1 MKAKVLI
8 IALAVLLCFSSFTSL
23 AKCEE
28 PAVKVAVYI
37 ESANIDSSE
46 RAKIVD
52 AMGVVESR
60 FENNIGYKVDLEI
73 VGSWTS
79 RKDVKEVGALLSEA
93 ISETDGTRTSFCDNY
108 GEYVWKFHK
117 DGYTAAIYF
126 VEQDLEDEGVPI
138 NGGAHPILRA
148 GMVDY
153 NAHGYSKPFER
164 LCSVTQHELSH
175 LFGITIDNCG
185 EEWCVMNY
193 DYMPYETGFWFIVWW
208 IKTGE
213 EWATDWGPECKQRL
227 IQTYNGI
234 VERGSSL
241 DIIYI
246 SYDGFAF
253 RKITYVAEW
262 QRWNL
267 TSFRAKTVFSIGI
280 PIIWYVPSSGAAHP
294 TFNMLMQGS
303 LTVIE
308 S

>member
-1 MKAKVLI
+1 MKAKALI
-8 IALAVLLCFSSFTSL
+8 IALAVVLCLSTFTFL

-37 ESANIDSSE
+37 ESANIDNNE
-46 RAKIVD
+46 RSRIVD

-79 RKDVKEVGALLSEA
+79 RKDTKDVETLLSEA
-93 ISETDGTRTSFCDNY
+93 ISETDGVFTTFYDNY
-108 GEYVWKFHK
+108 GEYVWKFHR

-126 VEQDLEDEGVPI
+126 VEQDLEYEGNVI
-138 NGGAHPILRA
+138 GGGAHPILRA

-153 NAHGYSKPFER
+153 NAHGHWKPFER

-175 LFGITIDNCG
+175 LFGIMKECG

-193 DYMPYETGFWFIVWW
+193 DYMPYETGFWFIIWW
-208 IKTGE
+208 KTSE

-227 IQTYNGI
+227 IKTYNGLS
-234 VERGSSL
+234 EPGSSL
-241 DIIYI
+241 TILYNG
-246 SYDGFAF
+246 YDAFAY
-253 RKITYVAEW
+253 RRITCVAEW

-280 PIIWYVPSSGAAHP
+280 PIIWYVPSGAAHP
-294 TFNMLMQGS
+294 TFNILMPGS
-303 LTVIE
+303 LTVE
-308 S
+308 P